1 MKQLFSYDS
10 PVSQALFKF
19 CWACCLGAVWL
30 VCSLPVFTLGAST
43 TALYAVTIKL
53 VRDREGTS
61 PLRQFFAAFRS
72 NFKQATILWL
82 MLLTVGVFLALDV
95 YILSHLRSTT
105 AGAPAVVWTLLFAVV
120 LAASL
125 IYVIILLYTF
135 PLLSYFE
142 NNSRAM
148 VLNAFLVGARYLFCT
163 ILMLALHAVVAWV
176 TINLFTPL
184 FAFGEGLCA
193 LGSSYLLSN
202 VFYALSG
209 EEREPPEEADPEEET
224 L

>member
-142 NNSRAM
+142 NKSRAM
-148 VLNAFLVGARYLFCT
+148 VLNAFLVGVRYLFCT

-209 EEREPPEEADPEEET
+209 EEREPPEEADSEEET

>member
-125 IYVIILLYTF
+125 LYVIILLYTF

-148 VLNAFLVGARYLFCT
+148 VLNAFLVGVRYLFCT
-163 ILMLALHAVVAWV
+163 ILMLSLHAVVAWV

-202 VFYALSG
+202 VFYTLSG
-209 EEREPPEEADPEEET
+209 EPRPGEEEQDEDE

>member
-53 VRDREGTS
+53 VRDRESTS

-135 PLLSYFE
+135 PLLSCFE
-142 NNSRAM
+142 NNNRAM
-148 VLNAFLVGARYLFCT
+148 LLNAFLVGVRYLFCT

-176 TINLFTPL
+176 TINLFPPL

-209 EEREPPEEADPEEET
+209 EEREPPEEADPEKET

>member
-148 VLNAFLVGARYLFCT
+148 VLNAFLVGVRYLFCT

-202 VFYALSG
+202 VFYSLSG
-209 EEREPPEEADPEEET
+209 ERGKAEEEA

>member
-30 VCSLPVFTLGAST
+30 VCSLPVFTMGAAT
-43 TALYAVTIKL
+43 TALYAVMVKL
-53 VRDREGTS
+53 VRDLEGTS
-61 PLRQFFAAFRS
+61 PLRQFFAAFRE
-72 NFKQATILWL
+72 NFKQATVLWL
-82 MLLTVGVFLALDV
+82 MLLTVGVFLGADLYV
-95 YILSHLRSTT
+95 LSHLRSS
-105 AGAPAVVWTLLFAVV
+105 ASGAPAVFWTLLFAVL

-125 IYVIILLYTF
+125 IYAVIVLYTF

-142 NNSRAM
+142 NNNRAM
-148 VLNAFLVGARYLFCT
+148 LLNAFLVGVRYLFVT
-163 ILMLALHAVVAWV
+163 ILLLALHVLVAWV

-202 VFYALSG
+202 VFYSLSG
-209 EEREPPEEADPEEET
+209 ERGKLEEEA

>member
-125 IYVIILLYTF
+125 LYVIILLYTF

-148 VLNAFLVGARYLFCT
+148 VLNAFLVGVRYLFCT
-163 ILMLALHAVVAWV
+163 ILMLALHAVVA
-176 TINLFTPL
+176 
-184 FAFGEGLCA
+184 
-193 LGSSYLLSN
+193 
-202 VFYALSG
+202 
-209 EEREPPEEADPEEET
+209 
-224 L
+224 

>member
-10 PVSQALFKF
+10 PVSQVLYKL

-30 VCSLPVFTLGAST
+30 VCSLPVVTLGAST
-43 TALYAVTIKL
+43 TALYTVTIKL
-53 VRDREGTS
+53 VRETEGTS
-61 PLRQFFAAFRS
+61 PPKRFFTAFRD
-72 NFKQATILWL
+72 NFRQATILWL
-82 MLLTVGVFLALDV
+82 MLLTVGVFLALDLYV
-95 YILSHLRSTT
+95 LSHLRSAST
-105 AGAPAVVWTLLFAVV
+105 GPVAVAWTLLFAVV

-125 IYVIILLYTF
+125 IYLIILLYTF

-148 VLNAFLVGARYLFCT
+148 LLNAFLVGVRYLFCT
-163 ILMLALHAVVAWV
+163 ILMLSLHAVVAWV

-202 VFYALSG
+202 VFYTLSG
-209 EEREPPEEADPEEET
+209 EPRPGEEEQDEDE

>member
-105 AGAPAVVWTLLFAVV
+105 TGAPAVVWTLLFAVV

-148 VLNAFLVGARYLFCT
+148 VLNAFLVGVRYLFCT